1 MTREGFDSLPPEQ
14 QHGIRMVYARGLN
27 DYQSFN
33 EFINILQPEIGGYG
47 AVMIPWAGM
56 WLGVE
61 KDGHTH
67 S

>member
-1 MTREGFDSLPPEQ
+1 MTHEQFDKLPDEQ
-14 QHGIRMVYARGLN
+14 KLALRHVYARGLN
-27 DYQSFN
+27 DAESFN
-33 EFINILQPEIGGYG
+33 QFIGKATFEIGGFG

-56 WLGVE
+56 WLGIE